1 MNYTPAPWFIKTED
15 TINEVPALW
24 TIRDRHHG
32 VIATIE
38 SVNPDDAAL
47 IAAAPDLLAALMV
60 FETAWNQ
67 NRLFTSDE
75 AAIMRAAIAKIPSL

>member
-1 MNYTPAPWFIKTED
+1 MNYTPPWFIKTED

-47 IAAAPDLLAALMV
+47 IAAAPDLLAACIG
-60 FETAWNQ
+60 FQSAWNE
-67 NRLFTSDE
+67 NRLLTSDE
-75 AAIMRAAIAKIPSL
+75 AAAINAAINKATHL